1 MQDNSDVL
9 GILLDTSF
17 ILPLLG
23 IDVTS
28 TKIRT
33 GWNKLHSGNNDIFYT
48 ELSLYEASRVAACK
62 IRNNKFDSIRYR
74 AGVNSIVLGGKF
86 NKALL
91 QPDAYSQALDYWI
104 MGHRDLFDN
113 LLYVISL
120 QNNLRFLTLDNELR
134 DFIIENNLPNTLISV
149 THL

>member
-1 MQDNSDVL
+1 MQDDLDVF

-28 TKIRT
+28 SKVRT
-33 GWNKLHSGNNDIFYT
+33 GWNKLQSGSNDIYYT
-48 ELSLYEASRVAACK
+48 ELNLYEATRVAAGK
-62 IRNNKFDSIRYR
+62 IRNGEFDSNRYR
-74 AGVNSIVLGGKF
+74 AGVNSIVFGGKF

-91 QPDAYSQALDYWI
+91 QPDAYNQALDYWI
-104 MGHRDLFDN
+104 MGHHDLFDN

-120 QNNLRFLTLDNELR
+120 QNDLRFLTIDDVLR
-134 DFIIENNLPNTLISV
+134 DFIEENNLPNTLISV